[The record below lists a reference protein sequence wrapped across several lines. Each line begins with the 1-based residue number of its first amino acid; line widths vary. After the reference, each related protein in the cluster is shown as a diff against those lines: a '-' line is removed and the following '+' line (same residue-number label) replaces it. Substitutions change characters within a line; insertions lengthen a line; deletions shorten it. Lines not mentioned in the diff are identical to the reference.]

1 MEYPNA
7 NGAGANSP
15 KGREAEFLLALAS
28 ASSADRR
35 EHLGRLLAE
44 PSDWERLML
53 LAGEHGLMPPMY
65 RWLSDGLAER
75 VPSAVMRELRMAF
88 HANALRSTHLAR
100 ELVRLAD
107 LFARRGVPV
116 LTFKGPVLAM
126 LAYGDLAMRAFSD
139 IDLLVK
145 QQDIGA
151 ARELLASAG
160 YAREFPAI
168 RPELSELLPLP
179 EETFRHESGLAV
191 VDLHWGMAPHY
202 YPYAGD
208 IAGMFERS
216 SQVELEGGR
225 VNALGRDDHLLHLFF
240 HATKDGWQTLGA
252 VRDVAGFIRY
262 AEDLDWAA
270 LMERASRGGSR
281 RMLLVGAQLVHDLL
295 EVPIP
300 GFVLE
305 AALRDAGT
313 QAAVRRVRHRLTKRP
328 TEGFFQEWMV
338 PMYAVDGLWTK
349 LHYMLGRSLA
359 PTFLDCAWVAIPRRL
374 FPLYYGVRI
383 LRIGAEGARLA
394 FRAAGN
400 RFGAK
405 RRSRDE
411 D

>member
-1 MEYPNA
+1 MELLNA
-7 NGAGANSP
+7 NGAEAIP
-15 KGREAEFLLALAS
+15 AKGREFEFLIALAS
-28 ASSADRR
+28 TSGTDRH

-65 RWLSDGLAER
+65 RWLSDGFAEH
-75 VPSAVMRELRMAF
+75 VPSAIMRELRMAF
-88 HANALRSTHLAR
+88 HANALRSVHLAR

-107 LFARRGVPV
+107 LFERLGIPAM
-116 LTFKGPVLAM
+116 TFKGPVLAV
-126 LAYGDLAMRAFSD
+126 LAYGDLSMRTFTD

-145 QQDIGA
+145 PEDASA

-191 VDLHWGMAPHY
+191 VDLHWGMAPRY

-216 SQVELEGGR
+216 SWVELEGGR
-225 VNALGRDDHLLHLFF
+225 VRALGRDDHLLHLFF

-252 VRDVAGFIRY
+252 VRDVGGFIRR
-262 AEDLDWAA
+262 AGELDWAA
-270 LMERASRGGSR
+270 LLQRASRDGSR
-281 RMLLVGAQLVHDLL
+281 RMLLLGAQLVHDLL

-305 AALRDAGT
+305 AAQSDSRA
-313 QAAVRRVRHRLTKRP
+313 QAAARRVRRRLMKRP
-328 TEGFFQEWMV
+328 VSGFFQEWVV
-338 PMYAVDGLWTK
+338 PMCAVDGLWPK
-349 LHYMLGRSLA
+349 LRYMLGRSLA
-359 PTFLDCAWVAIPRRL
+359 PTFLDCAWVGLPRRL

-383 LRIGAEGARLA
+383 LRLGIEGSRLA
-394 FRAAGN
+394 FHAAGQ
-400 RFGAK
+400 RF
-405 RRSRDE
+405 RRQAALAR
-411 D
+411 